1 MNRKSLDNKGVS
13 LVKHSL
19 VLTKES
25 VEEES
30 TLASH
35 DNDHSQSSHDA
46 DFITLLSPS
55 ITVVILSG
63 DALTNHNNNYSER
76 VDSKI
81 KGVTRKRHKYIR
93 PLFRDAQWHWTQG
106 STDDKKGEKGK
117 APTNVSQSP
126 KASAKDARTAEGEV
140 RKLKRR
146 VRAEARA
153 VRPPPWADVYW
164 GAGASSATSPL
175 MPASGKATLETL
187 ASMKNHD
194 ETTPPTNQDVE
205 RPLVALESFLKLP
218 ESRLSRFKLPS
229 AKNQRTP
236 KEEAPDQQI
245 AINKGTPACSTAAG
259 TVTKGKAALAAG
271 LTASTPA
278 TPSTGCTVAGT
289 GSGAACKVISMQLQF
304 PPAHEPAATAAPKA
318 SYNKPFATLP
328 GLSHLVD
335 RARKSCLSD
344 AKPPQVALQALSLLA

>member
-1 MNRKSLDNKGVS
+1 MSVELKQMKVDEEHLGSKRAALRGCFASRGLRYTDDAPLPHLLLQKDHGEVLCQGIMNRKSLDNKGVS
-13 LVKHSL
+13 LVKHNL
-19 VLTKES
+19 VLTEES

-30 TLASH
+30 TLALH

-55 ITVVILSG
+55 ITVVILGG
-63 DALTNHNNNYSER
+63 DAVTNHNNYSER

-81 KGVTRKRHKYIR
+81 KSVTRKRHKYIR

-106 STDDKKGEKGK
+106 STDHPAATCSNPGEKGK

-140 RKLKRR
+140 RKLKWR

-164 GAGASSATSPL
+164 GAGASSATSPDAFSSATHVVVHTI
-175 MPASGKATLETL
+175 MSASGEATLETL

-229 AKNQRTP
+229 ANNQRTP
-236 KEEAPDQQI
+236 K
-245 AINKGTPACSTAAG
+245 AADEFLNLG
-259 TVTKGKAALAAG
+259 V
-271 LTASTPA
+271 S
-278 TPSTGCTVAGT
+278 VNF
-289 GSGAACKVISMQLQF
+289 IS
-304 PPAHEPAATAAPKA
+304 
-318 SYNKPFATLP
+318 PF
-328 GLSHLVD
+328 
-335 RARKSCLSD
+335 
-344 AKPPQVALQALSLLA
+344 